1 MSVRQPAVAGTFYPA
16 NKTALRDAITH
27 LLDDASDHNL
37 LSRILVVPHAGYI
50 YSGEIAASA
59 YKLLEQYPHKIE
71 RVVLLGPSHRT
82 LFYGL
87 ALPDSKVFHTPL
99 GSIDID
105 SELAEQLLSLSQV
118 QVLEAAH
125 ELEHSLEVQLPFLQ
139 MCLTEFKLLPLVVG
153 DADTIAVSEVLEAIW
168 GGPETLIII
177 STDLSH
183 FHTYQDAQ
191 AIDSNT
197 VSSIERMENTLKGEQ
212 ACGCRPLN
220 GLLALA
226 KEKGMTVETLDVR
239 NSGDTAGSHD
249 SVVGYGAFALH

>member
-16 NKTALRDAITH
+16 NKTALKDAITH
-27 LLDDASDHNL
+27 LLADASDHNL
-37 LSRILVVPHAGYI
+37 QSRILVVPHAGYI

-82 LFYGL
+82 PFYGL

-105 SELAEQLLSLSQV
+105 SETAEELLSLSQV

-139 MCLTEFKLLPLVVG
+139 MCLTDFKLLPLVVG
-153 DADTIAVSEVLEAIW
+153 DADTMAVSEVLEAIW

-191 AIDSNT
+191 AIDNNT
-197 VSSIERMENTLKGEQ
+197 VNSIMNMENSLTGEQ

-239 NSGDTAGSHD
+239 NSGDTAGTHD